1 VLPLQAVKG
10 FGELAKALQFA
21 GLITLLRH
29 GGNQTVPHNLMNNSS
44 ADITS
49 FRVASQRV
57 STEKD
62 AVGSAV
68 RLLVLIMG
76 GGLRFARACVHFMQS
91 GGLHLAAPTGL
102 RLPTRLL
109 VYFWLIRVCAQRSI
123 K

>member
-1 VLPLQAVKG
+1 MLPLQAVKG

-76 GGLRFARACVHFMQS
+76 GGCALRGHVFILCKAVAFTWPRPLGCDCQ
-91 GGLHLAAPTGL
+91 
-102 RLPTRLL
+102 
-109 VYFWLIRVCAQRSI
+109 RVCWYTSG
-123 K
+123 